1 MIFHVEIIIL
11 FLFRVKNSP
20 SRSIVIVSSIFA
32 KSLLLYEC
40 DSIYKLNGKSYDVLV
55 QNKDQ

>member
-40 DSIYKLNGKSYDVLV
+40 DSIYKLNGKS
-55 QNKDQ
+55 